1 MSNDEVSFIQQ
12 HLGLPG
18 AEVML
23 RYSAAQ
29 LPFSLRHAAM
39 QIEARRRTARKI
51 PAFLANPHFRFPDPL
66 SAEQASDERVAS
78 FHASLIRPGEKVLD
92 MTAGLGIDAMTI
104 ARAGASVTAIE
115 LDESRAKALA
125 ENAQS
130 LNLQAI
136 NTDSILW
143 LQNSDEHFSTIF
155 IDPARRDNIGRRTYG
170 LADCEPNLL
179 THLSMIMAHTDRL
192 IVKASPMLDITQLCR
207 DLPGIAEVGAV
218 SVAGECKEVY
228 AIVTNTPSRL
238 KIRAAVIAANGDL
251 NEFYTEG
258 ADAQPVVYAD
268 SIEPGHFLY
277 EPDSAIMKLSAW
289 AELIAKFPTLK
300 KAALNTHLFLSPVYY
315 EKFPGRCVKITDLP
329 SSKELKRFKRMPLNV
344 VARNYPQRAEDL
356 AKKLGVKSGQDN
368 FIYAFRLGEKPVLA
382 LGQKLF

>member
-136 NTDSILW
+136 NADSILW

-207 DLPGIAEVGAV
+207 ELPGIAEVGAV

-251 NEFYTEG
+251 NEFYAEG

-268 SIEPGHFLY
+268 SIEPGRFLY

-344 VARNYPQRAEDL
+344 VARNYPQRADDL